1 MANVALI
8 IIAHRGFQDHEFGG
22 TLKGLRGSSYEV
34 RVASTEMGMCVGK
47 FGSEVEATIT
57 LKDVKID
64 DYDRVAF
71 IGGPGARELMDNSDV
86 HRIARETIAAG
97 KVLGAICIAPTI
109 LAKAGVLKGKKATV
123 WNEDHQIDIILT
135 ENGATYTG
143 ESVTVDGLIVTG
155 NGPEAAEEFGEKFAA
170 YLTE

>member
-1 MANVALI
+1 MQIALV
-8 IIAHRGFQDHEFGG
+8 IIAHTGFQDHEFEG

-109 LAKAGVLKGKKATV
+109 LAKAGVLKGKRATV
-123 WNEDHQIDIILT
+123 WNGDGKTEHILT
-135 ENGATYTG
+135 ENGAVFTG
-143 ESVTVDGLIVTG
+143 ELVTVDGKIITA
-155 NGPEAAEEFGEKFAA
+155 NGPEAAEEFGRKMAS
-170 YLTE
+170 L